1 MLRVKFTKLKQV
13 CASAFIPR
21 IFQEV
26 KNVKKDNNISKCK
39 WFLFFTFILCMQ
51 RSFGYDWLQ
60 LTTIPR
66 KCQV

>member
-26 KNVKKDNNISKCK
+26 KIVKKDNNISKCK
-39 WFLFFTFILCMQ
+39 WFLYTKKL
-51 RSFGYDWLQ
+51 WVQ
-60 LTTIPR
+60 LVTTIPR